1 MPKALT
7 ALEKKQRALQQKEVV
22 CSPEKKECHL
32 EPHEKKAVESR
43 RKERI
48 PLGVP
53 RKKLEAKPIEGYH
66 LHWVNDYPG
75 RVIEALAGG
84 YQFVE
89 YSETEIND
97 FVTPGNSDLGTRV
110 KRQVGKNENGEAL
123 FAYLMKIEENLWKQ
137 DQEELQ
143 KRNNKVDEAIR
154 RGDLNPVDNQYGSVK
169 LS

>member
-7 ALEKKQRALQQKEVV
+7 AEERKQRALAKAAAPRETVVKKEE
-22 CSPEKKECHL
+22 SMSEKKT
-32 EPHEKKAVESR
+32 VRS
-43 RKERI
+43 ERI

-75 RVIEALAGG
+75 RVIEALNGG

-110 KRQVGKNENGEAL
+110 KRQVGKTENGDAL

-143 KRNNKVDEAIR
+143 KRNDKVDEAIR

-169 LS
+169 FS

>member
-7 ALEKKQRALQQKEVV
+7 ALEKKERALAAPKAKEEKVV
-22 CSPEKKECHL
+22 SG
-32 EPHEKKAVESR
+32 
-43 RKERI
+43 RKDRV

-53 RKKLEAKPIEGYH
+53 RKKLEAKSIEGYH

-75 RVIEALAGG
+75 RVDEALAGG
-84 YQFVE
+84 YMFVDRE
-89 YSETEIND
+89 ETEIND

-110 KRQVGKNENGEAL
+110 KRLVGKNETGGPL
-123 FAYLMKIEENLWKQ
+123 YAYLMKIDESLWKQ

-143 KRNNKVDEAIR
+143 KRNDLVDEAIR
-154 RGDLNPVDNQYGSVK
+154 RGDLNHVENQYGSVK